1 MLSFTLFT
9 AVLTLINRRAQ
20 GQQFE
25 NITGNFIRLFTFAV
39 GLSMIRLDVDV
50 IVHLIKQRLI
60 ILFLSCLKDMYGAH
74 LVDLITQ
81 AIFLTITPQ
90 V

>member
-25 NITGNFIRLFTFAV
+25 NITGNFIRLFTFAA

-60 ILFLSCLKDMYGAH
+60 ILSCLKDMYGAH